1 MRQELTAI
9 RIRLQRIV
17 LVLVV
22 VLVLERRV
30 LAGWL

>member
-1 MRQELTAI
+1 MRQELAAR